1 MSLLA
6 RKILRLRSRWQVNG
20 PRYNSTARGLGQI
33 FPISV
38 KSPCPTRTQKIRQE
52 EIKAFLK
59 QAKKKKIFGIGQ
71 QIRRVMLMELFC
83 WPVTLENYK

>member
-1 MSLLA
+1 M
-6 RKILRLRSRWQVNG
+6 
-20 PRYNSTARGLGQI
+20 
-33 FPISV
+33 
-38 KSPCPTRTQKIRQE
+38 QKIRRE
-52 EIKAFLK
+52 EIKTFLK